1 MDFNPLRPRGRRQS
15 PVTYIYLVKEFQP
28 TPPARTETGNT
39 CVGLTYYE
47 IFQPTPPARTETI
60 FAVNVRHFVTNFNP
74 LRPRGRR
81 QDCYTCMYDTFG
93 ISTHS
98 AREDGDDVSP
108 FEFWSSYNFNPLRPR
123 GRRPDSDTPSTVM
136 LVISTHSAREDGDV
150 IAEKTITSRT
160 IFQPTP
166 PARTETAS
174 MASIASSMTFQ
185 PTPPARTETLFKG
198 IDVSYFQ
205 DFNPLR
211 PRGRR
216 P

>member
-81 QDCYTCMYDTFG
+81 RCLTFRILVFIQFQPTPPARTETRFGYTEHCNVGDFNPLRPRGRRRYRRKDDNQQDN

-98 AREDGDDVSP
+98 AREDGDSFHGFHSIFHD
-108 FEFWSSYNFNPLRPR
+108 
-123 GRRPDSDTPSTVM
+123 
-136 LVISTHSAREDGDV
+136 ISTHSAREDGDIV
-150 IAEKTITSRT
+150 
-160 IFQPTP
+160 
-166 PARTETAS
+166 
-174 MASIASSMTFQ
+174 
-185 PTPPARTETLFKG
+185 
-198 IDVSYFQ
+198 
-205 DFNPLR
+205 
-211 PRGRR
+211 
-216 P
+216 